1 MIAAIETSES
11 GSILKMRHSRAAL
24 IHFLLIAATVTGF
37 HSMSVVDS
45 LTLIDGTVIEGDII
59 TDTSAEVTMNCKVGT
74 KYEVKK
80 FA

>member
-1 MIAAIETSES
+1 
-11 GSILKMRHSRAAL
+11 
-24 IHFLLIAATVTGF
+24 
-37 HSMSVVDS
+37 MSVVDS

-80 FA
+80 FAESISKSIVDDAPKVSGSGAPKKRVTTF